1 MAKSIAVL
9 DIEQVKMSDLAGEA
23 LEYLKKTVGIANAHY
38 PER

>member
-9 DIEQVKMSDLAGEA
+9 DVGTVKMSDLAGEN
-23 LEYLKKTVGIANAHY
+23 LEYLKKSIGWANAHY